1 MLRIRTGA
9 RDGLRWGLFGFVAAV
24 LTLLNG
30 PIHAAPYADIVVD
43 ANSGAVL
50 HATNPDARRHP
61 ASLTK
66 IMTLYLLFEQ
76 LEAGKLKLDS
86 ALKVSAEASGQTPTK
101 LGLKPG
107 TTLNVE
113 DAIKGMVTRSANDA
127 AVVVA
132 EAIAGS
138 ESEFAKVMTR
148 KAQAL
153 GMKSTVYKNA
163 SGLPDDNQVTTAR
176 DQSILGRAVQE
187 RFPRYYKYFSI
198 RSFTFRGQAITN
210 HNHLLGKVDGV
221 DGIKTGYI
229 NASGFN
235 LVTSVH
241 RGNRYLVAV
250 VMGGSS
256 GASRDAR
263 MRELINEKI
272 VQASTKRTA
281 PMVAEATP
289 SEPIVAAK
297 AEPKPEP
304 MVVAK
309 AESKPE
315 PIVVAKAES
324 KPEPMAVAKAEPKP
338 EPKVAEK
345 IEAEP
350 KAEAKAEHRY
360 AVASAISMPARLNP
374 AAAPT
379 ERSEPPAA
387 ATLTQARMVVGS
399 TDPIQ
404 PVLVKTLTVRAAT
417 KTPSLVPLQVA
428 SSAAESQP
436 AQAPAP
442 AAVASAKAEAAA
454 APPPTPAA
462 VAKPETAVPPPVAAK
477 PEPPAPAVIAKSE
490 PASPAPTAAPNAE
503 AAPSSA
509 AAAAK
514 PESPK
519 PASVVKPDP
528 APAAAQKASAPAIA
542 ANPDPAPAA
551 LPAVVRPPSSPVA
564 IPAPRPAAAPA
575 MPPAPA
581 AKTAAAAAK
590 PQHRPGWM
598 IQVGAYPAEQAA
610 KERLSAVQSK
620 ASKILTGAEAFTE
633 TVDKGGA
640 TLYRARFAGLDKDT
654 AEAACK
660 YLKKNDVEC
669 VPIKN

>member
-24 LTLLNG
+24 LTLSNH
-30 PIHAAPYADIVVD
+30 PAQAAPYADIVVD

-86 ALKVSAEASGQTPTK
+86 ALKVSAEASTQAPTK

-107 TTLNVE
+107 TTLAVE

-138 ESEFAKVMTR
+138 ESDFAKLMTR

-153 GMKSTVYKNA
+153 GMKGTVYKNA

-176 DQSILGRAVQE
+176 DQSILGRAIQE
-187 RFPRYYKYFSI
+187 RFPRYYKYFST
-198 RSFTFRGQAITN
+198 RSFTFRGQSIAN
-210 HNHLLGKVDGV
+210 HNRLLGKVEGV

-250 VMGGSS
+250 VMGGGS

-272 VQASTKRTA
+272 VQASIKRTA
-281 PMVAEATP
+281 PMVAEGTPAT

-309 AESKPE
+309 AEP
-315 PIVVAKAES
+315 

-345 IEAEP
+345 IEAKAEP
-350 KAEAKAEHRY
+350 KAEAKTEHRY

-374 AAAPT
+374 AAAPA

-387 ATLTQARMVVGS
+387 ATPTQARWVVGS
-399 TDPIQ
+399 TEPIQ
-404 PVLVKTLTVRAAT
+404 PVLVKTLTVRTAA
-417 KTPSLVPLQVA
+417 KTQSLVPLQVA
-428 SSAAESQP
+428 ASATEPQP

-442 AAVASAKAEAAA
+442 AAVVLAKAEAAA
-454 APPPTPAA
+454 APPPKPAA
-462 VAKPETAVPPPVAAK
+462 VAKPETSTPVPPPVAAK
-477 PEPPAPAVIAKSE
+477 PEPSAPAVIAKLE
-490 PASPAPTAAPNAE
+490 PASPAPAAATNAE
-503 AAPSSA
+503 PSPSNVTA
-509 AAAAK
+509 TKA
-514 PESPK
+514 ESPVPVQK
-519 PASVVKPDP
+519 VSAPADAVNPDV
-528 APAAAQKASAPAIA
+528 APAAAPATSK
-542 ANPDPAPAA
+542 PS
-551 LPAVVRPPSSPVA
+551 SSPVA
-564 IPAPRPAAAPA
+564 IPVPRPAAAPA
-575 MPPAPA
+575 KPPEPP
-581 AKTAAAAAK
+581 AKTAAATAK

-610 KERLSAVQSK
+610 RERLSAVQSK
-620 ASKILTGAEAFTE
+620 ASKMLTGAEAFTE
-633 TVDKGGA
+633 TVDKGGT

-669 VPIKN
+669 VTIKN

>member
-24 LTLLNG
+24 LTLSNH
-30 PIHAAPYADIVVD
+30 PAQAAPYADIVVD

-76 LEAGKLKLDS
+76 LEGGKLKLDS

-107 TTLNVE
+107 TTLAVE

-138 ESEFAKVMTR
+138 ESEFAKLMTR

-153 GMKSTVYKNA
+153 GMKGTVYKNA

-176 DQSILGRAVQE
+176 DQSILGRAIQE

-198 RSFTFRGQAITN
+198 RSFTFRGQSIAN
-210 HNHLLGKVDGV
+210 HNRLLGKVDGV

-250 VMGGSS
+250 VMGGGS

-272 VQASTKRTA
+272 VQASIRRTA
-281 PMVAEATP
+281 PMVAEGTP
-289 SEPIVAAK
+289 ANSEPIVAAK
-297 AEPKPEP
+297 AEPKPDP

-309 AESKPE
+309 AEP
-315 PIVVAKAES
+315 

-345 IEAEP
+345 IEAKAEP
-350 KAEAKAEHRY
+350 KAEAKTEHRY

-374 AAAPT
+374 AAAPA

-387 ATLTQARMVVGS
+387 ATPTQARWVVGS
-399 TDPIQ
+399 TEPIQ
-404 PVLVKTLTVRAAT
+404 PVLVKTLTVRTAA
-417 KTPSLVPLQVA
+417 KTQSLVPLQI
-428 SSAAESQP
+428 AATEPQP

-442 AAVASAKAEAAA
+442 AAVVLAKAEAAA

-462 VAKPETAVPPPVAAK
+462 VAKPETSTPVPPPVAAK
-477 PEPPAPAVIAKSE
+477 PEPSAPAVIAKSE
-490 PASPAPTAAPNAE
+490 PASPAPAAATNAE
-503 AAPSSA
+503 PSPSNVTA
-509 AAAAK
+509 TKA
-514 PESPK
+514 ESP
-519 PASVVKPDP
+519 
-528 APAAAQKASAPAIA
+528 APVQKASAPADV
-542 ANPDPAPAA
+542 ANPDVAPAA
-551 LPAVVRPPSSPVA
+551 APATSKPSSSPVA
-564 IPAPRPAAAPA
+564 IPVPRPAAAPA
-575 MPPAPA
+575 KPPEPP
-581 AKTAAAAAK
+581 AKTAAATAK

-610 KERLSAVQSK
+610 RERLSAVQSK
-620 ASKILTGAEAFTE
+620 ASKMLTGAEAFTE
-633 TVDKGGA
+633 TVDKGGT

-669 VPIKN
+669 VTIKN

>member
-24 LTLLNG
+24 LTLLNA

-250 VMGGSS
+250 VMGGNS
-256 GASRDAR
+256 GASRDTR

-272 VQASTKRTA
+272 VQASSKRTA
-281 PMVAEATP
+281 PMVAEATT

-315 PIVVAKAES
+315 P
-324 KPEPMAVAKAEPKP
+324 MAVAKAGPKP

-345 IEAEP
+345 IEA
-350 KAEAKAEHRY
+350 KAEPKAEHRY
-360 AVASAISMPARLNP
+360 AVASAISMPARLNS
-374 AAAPT
+374 AVAPT

-417 KTPSLVPLQVA
+417 KTASLVPLQVA

-442 AAVASAKAEAAA
+442 AAVASAKAEAA
-454 APPPTPAA
+454 PQPIPAA
-462 VAKPETAVPPPVAAK
+462 VAKPETPVPPPVAAK
-477 PEPPAPAVIAKSE
+477 PEPPTPAVIARSE

-509 AAAAK
+509 AVAAK

-519 PASVVKPDP
+519 PASAVKPDP
-528 APAAAQKASAPAIA
+528 APAAAQRASAPAIA

-551 LPAVVRPPSSPVA
+551 PPAVARPPSSPVA
-564 IPAPRPAAAPA
+564 TPAPRPAAAPA
-575 MPPAPA
+575 KPPAPA

-620 ASKILTGAEAFTE
+620 ASKMLTGAEAFTE
-633 TVDKGGA
+633 TVDKGGT

>member
-24 LTLLNG
+24 LTLSNH
-30 PIHAAPYADIVVD
+30 PAQAAPYADIVVD

-76 LEAGKLKLDS
+76 LEGGKLKLDS

-107 TTLNVE
+107 TTLAVE

-138 ESEFAKVMTR
+138 ESEFAKLMTR

-153 GMKSTVYKNA
+153 GMKGTVYKNA

-176 DQSILGRAVQE
+176 DQSILGRAIQE

-198 RSFTFRGQAITN
+198 RSFTFRGQSIAN
-210 HNHLLGKVDGV
+210 HNRLLGKVDGV

-250 VMGGSS
+250 VMGGGS

-272 VQASTKRTA
+272 VQASIRRTA
-281 PMVAEATP
+281 PMVAEGTP
-289 SEPIVAAK
+289 ANSEPIVAAK
-297 AEPKPEP
+297 AEPKPDP

-309 AESKPE
+309 AEP
-315 PIVVAKAES
+315 

-345 IEAEP
+345 IEAKAEP
-350 KAEAKAEHRY
+350 KAEAKTEHRY

-374 AAAPT
+374 AAAPA

-387 ATLTQARMVVGS
+387 ATPTQARWVVGS
-399 TDPIQ
+399 TEPIQ
-404 PVLVKTLTVRAAT
+404 PVLVKTLTVRTAA
-417 KTPSLVPLQVA
+417 KTQSLVPLQI
-428 SSAAESQP
+428 AATEPQP

-442 AAVASAKAEAAA
+442 AAVVLAKAEAAA

-462 VAKPETAVPPPVAAK
+462 VAKPETSTPVPPPVAAK
-477 PEPPAPAVIAKSE
+477 PEPSAPAVIAKSE
-490 PASPAPTAAPNAE
+490 PASPAPAAATNAE
-503 AAPSSA
+503 PSPSNVTA
-509 AAAAK
+509 TKA
-514 PESPK
+514 ESP
-519 PASVVKPDP
+519 
-528 APAAAQKASAPAIA
+528 APVQKASAPADV
-542 ANPDPAPAA
+542 ANPDVAPAA
-551 LPAVVRPPSSPVA
+551 APATSKPPSSPVA
-564 IPAPRPAAAPA
+564 IPVPRPAAAPA
-575 MPPAPA
+575 KPPEPP
-581 AKTAAAAAK
+581 AKTAAATAK

-610 KERLSAVQSK
+610 RERLSAVQSK
-620 ASKILTGAEAFTE
+620 ASKMLTGAEAFTE
-633 TVDKGGA
+633 TVDKGGT

-669 VPIKN
+669 VTIKN

>member
-24 LTLLNG
+24 LTLSNN
-30 PIHAAPYADIVVD
+30 PAQAAPYADIVVD

-551 LPAVVRPPSSPVA
+551 LPPVA

-575 MPPAPA
+575 KPPAPE

-610 KERLSAVQSK
+610 KERLSTVQSK

-633 TVDKGGA
+633 TVDKGGT

>member
-9 RDGLRWGLFGFVAAV
+9 RDGLRWGLFGFVAVV
-24 LTLLNG
+24 LTLLND

-250 VMGGSS
+250 VMGGNS
-256 GASRDAR
+256 GASRDTR

-272 VQASTKRTA
+272 VQASSKRTA
-281 PMVAEATP
+281 PMVAEATT

-315 PIVVAKAES
+315 P
-324 KPEPMAVAKAEPKP
+324 MAVAKAGPKP

-345 IEAEP
+345 IEA
-350 KAEAKAEHRY
+350 KAEPKAEHRY
-360 AVASAISMPARLNP
+360 AVASAISMPARLNS
-374 AAAPT
+374 AVAPT

-417 KTPSLVPLQVA
+417 KTASLVPLQVA

-442 AAVASAKAEAAA
+442 AAVASAKAEAA
-454 APPPTPAA
+454 PQPIPAA
-462 VAKPETAVPPPVAAK
+462 VAKPETPVPPPVAAK
-477 PEPPAPAVIAKSE
+477 PEPPTPAVIARSE

-509 AAAAK
+509 AVAAK

-519 PASVVKPDP
+519 PASAVKPDP
-528 APAAAQKASAPAIA
+528 APAAAQRASAPAIA

-551 LPAVVRPPSSPVA
+551 PPAVARPPSSPVA
-564 IPAPRPAAAPA
+564 TPAPRPAAAPA
-575 MPPAPA
+575 KPPAPA

-620 ASKILTGAEAFTE
+620 ASKMLTGAEAFTE
-633 TVDKGGA
+633 TVDKGGT